1 MDGNDNQKGSPLDVN
16 QNQQL
21 DEQQDKRSKRQRKT
35 KSFRS
40 NLKYIWLKVIE
51 MKFILVF
58 RIYYVWKVTY

>member
-35 KSFRS
+35 KSFRP